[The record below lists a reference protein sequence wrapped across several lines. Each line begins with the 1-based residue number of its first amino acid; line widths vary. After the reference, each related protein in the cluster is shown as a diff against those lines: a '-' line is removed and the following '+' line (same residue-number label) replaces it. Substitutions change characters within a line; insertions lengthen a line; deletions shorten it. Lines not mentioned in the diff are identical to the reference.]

1 MLLLTPAAPVLCG
14 WVFLSSRP
22 GCYSAGNDLPLALGA
37 RGTWQDSVCLTTGS
51 VLFLYRKD
59 FEMSQ
64 LNSRIEDGQV
74 TEAQLQKKIKEL
86 QVWQE
91 EGVLNFHQM

>member
-1 MLLLTPAAPVLCG
+1 MRCFLLLQSLSYVG
-14 WVFLSSRP
+14 WFVCPLDV
-22 GCYSAGNDLPLALGA
+22 GAGNSFPLASGA
-37 RGTWQDSVCLTTGS
+37 RGTWQDSICLTKGS
-51 VLFLYRKD
+51 AFFLYRKD

-86 QVWQE
+86 QV
-91 EGVLNFHQM
+91 

>member
-1 MLLLTPAAPVLCG
+1 MA
-14 WVFLSSRP
+14 S
-22 GCYSAGNDLPLALGA
+22 GA
-37 RGTWQDSVCLTTGS
+37 RGTWQDSICLTKGS
-51 VLFLYRKD
+51 AFFPYRKD

-86 QVWQE
+86 QVWWE
-91 EGVLNFHQM
+91 ELLSQPRNHKFPLDVMC